1 MFARRRGCGLAVM
14 TCRVDEIELGI
25 TAWAG
30 TAFALT
36 MRGHRAQS
44 IVAATI
50 IPGRRR
56 ATELEDVNRIC
67 GGGNTEEGGGGVERH
82 TVDAGRYRATAELV
96 EFACR
101 RDGEDANYGSFVG
114 CSGEEGA
121 SVVDVNT
128 RER

>member
-25 TAWAG
+25 TAWTG
-30 TAFALT
+30 TAFALA
-36 MRGHRAQS
+36 MRGYRAQS
-44 IVAATI
+44 VVVATI

-56 ATELEDVNRIC
+56 APKLEDVNRIC
-67 GGGNTEEGGGGVERH
+67 GGGNTEEGGGSVERH
-82 TVDAGRYRATAELV
+82 AVDAGGYRATAELV

-101 RDGEDANYGSFVG
+101 RDSEDADYGSFVG
-114 CSGEEGA
+114 RSGEEGA
-121 SVVDVNT
+121 RVVDSNT

>member
-30 TAFALT
+30 AAFALA
-36 MRGHRAQS
+36 MRGYRAQS

-67 GGGNTEEGGGGVERH
+67 SGGNTEKGGGGVERH
-82 TVDAGRYRATAELV
+82 AVNAGRYRATAELV

-101 RDGEDANYGSFVG
+101 RDGEDADYGSFVG
-114 CSGEEGA
+114 CSGEKGA
-121 SVVDVNT
+121 SVVDGNT
-128 RER
+128 REG